1 MRGRR
6 IRTIFISRDIEL
18 RIVSLITRA
27 REFSEDV
34 IFVDLGSNDQTVEL
48 ANEVDCRT
56 LNLSGE
62 VTTSKIAKLL
72 GEIES
77 EDFDTNMII
86 NVTKEWR
93 LKDLPLIVNR
103 AREPWDFHLAF
114 ISESDDVDPDLV
126 EINKTPISHFVVN
139 KIGLDALLKLPDD
152 GTVIDLE
159 ESVRARILP
168 LSKPVVVPQR
178 QSLAKASR
186 FAQLFYW
193 MLETGHPL
201 ILFGIPGLT
210 LFILGWQLSDNVV
223 DTFNELN
230 STSMGVTLGTI
241 ALTLLGLFGLM
252 ISLIL
257 YIMGKQVEH
266 VQNQYAWN
274 ED

>member
-62 VTTSKIAKLL
+62 VTPSKIAKLL

-77 EDFDTNMII
+77 DDFDTNMII

-186 FAQLFYW
+186 FAQFFYW

-210 LFILGWQLSDNVV
+210 LFIVGWQLSDNVV

>member
-62 VTTSKIAKLL
+62 VTPSKIAKLL

-139 KIGLDALLKLPDD
+139 KIGLDALLKLPED

>member
-62 VTTSKIAKLL
+62 VTPSKIAKLL

-126 EINKTPISHFVVN
+126 EINKTPISHFVVS
-139 KIGLDALLKLPDD
+139 KIGLDALLKLPDE

>member
-62 VTTSKIAKLL
+62 VTPSKIARLL
-72 GEIES
+72 REIES
-77 EDFDTNMII
+77 DDFDTNMII

-114 ISESDDVDPDLV
+114 ISESDDIDPDLV
-126 EINKTPISHFVVN
+126 EINETPISHFVVN
-139 KIGLDALLKLPDD
+139 KIGLEALLKLPEN

-193 MLETGHPL
+193 MLETRHPL
-201 ILFGIPGLT
+201 LLFGIPGIV
-210 LFILGWQLSDNVV
+210 LFVLGYKLSGNVI
-223 DTFNELN
+223 DTFSELN
-230 STSMGVTLGTI
+230 TTSIGVTLTTI
-241 ALTLLGLFGLM
+241 AMTLVGLFAM
-252 ISLIL
+252 MVALIL
-257 YIMGKQVEH
+257 YIMGKQVE
-266 VQNQYAWN
+266 QIQSQYDWSSK
-274 ED
+274 

>member
-48 ANEVDCRT
+48 ANEVDCKT

-62 VTTSKIAKLL
+62 VTPSKIAKLL

-77 EDFDTNMII
+77 DDFDTNMII

-241 ALTLLGLFGLM
+241 GLTLLGLFGLM

>member
-62 VTTSKIAKLL
+62 VTPSKIARLL

-77 EDFDTNMII
+77 DEFDTNMII

-126 EINKTPISHFVVN
+126 DINKTPISHFVVN
-139 KIGLDALLKLPDD
+139 KIGLEALLKLPKN

-159 ESVRARILP
+159 ENVRARILP

-210 LFILGWQLSDNVV
+210 LFIVGWQLSDNVV

>member
-62 VTTSKIAKLL
+62 VTPSKIAKLL

-77 EDFDTNMII
+77 DDFDTNMII

>member
-48 ANEVDCRT
+48 ANEVDCKT

-62 VTTSKIAKLL
+62 VTPSKIAKLL

-77 EDFDTNMII
+77 DDFDTNMII

>member
-62 VTTSKIAKLL
+62 VTPSKIAKLL

-77 EDFDTNMII
+77 DDFDTNMII

-93 LKDLPLIVNR
+93 LKDLPLILNR

>member
-6 IRTIFISRDIEL
+6 IRTIFLSRDIEL

-62 VTTSKIAKLL
+62 VTPSKIAKLL

-77 EDFDTNMII
+77 DDFDTNMII

>member
-62 VTTSKIAKLL
+62 VTPSKIAKLL

-77 EDFDTNMII
+77 DEFDTNMII

-139 KIGLDALLKLPDD
+139 KIGLDALLKLPED

-210 LFILGWQLSDNVV
+210 LFILGWRLSDNVV

-241 ALTLLGLFGLM
+241 ALTLLGAIWIDDFSNIVYHG
-252 ISLIL
+252 
-257 YIMGKQVEH
+257 
-266 VQNQYAWN
+266 
-274 ED
+274 

>member
-1 MRGRR
+1 MLGRK

-62 VTTSKIAKLL
+62 VTPSKIATLL

-77 EDFDTNMII
+77 DEFDTNMII

-139 KIGLDALLKLPDD
+139 KIGLEALLRLPEN

-159 ESVRARILP
+159 
-168 LSKPVVVPQR
+168 
-178 QSLAKASR
+178 
-186 FAQLFYW
+186 
-193 MLETGHPL
+193 
-201 ILFGIPGLT
+201 
-210 LFILGWQLSDNVV
+210 
-223 DTFNELN
+223 
-230 STSMGVTLGTI
+230 
-241 ALTLLGLFGLM
+241 
-252 ISLIL
+252 
-257 YIMGKQVEH
+257 
-266 VQNQYAWN
+266 
-274 ED
+274 

>member
-1 MRGRR
+1 MQGRR
-6 IRTIFISRDIEL
+6 IRTIFISRYIEL

-62 VTTSKIAKLL
+62 VTPSKIAKLL

-77 EDFDTNMII
+77 DDFDTNMII

-114 ISESDDVDPDLV
+114 ISESDDVNPDLV

-139 KIGLDALLKLPDD
+139 KIGLDALLKLPEN

-210 LFILGWQLSDNVV
+210 LFIVGWQLSDNVV

>member
-62 VTTSKIAKLL
+62 VTPSKIAKLL

-77 EDFDTNMII
+77 DDFDTNMII

-201 ILFGIPGLT
+201 ILFGVPGLT

-230 STSMGVTLGTI
+230 STSIGVTLGTI

>member
-77 EDFDTNMII
+77 DDFDTNMII

-139 KIGLDALLKLPDD
+139 KIGLDALLKLPED

>member
-1 MRGRR
+1 MLGRK

-62 VTTSKIAKLL
+62 VTPSKIATLL

-77 EDFDTNMII
+77 DEFDTNMII
-86 NVTKEWR
+86 NVTREWR

-139 KIGLDALLKLPDD
+139 KIGLDALLKLPEN

-159 ESVRARILP
+159 ENVRARILP

-210 LFILGWQLSDNVV
+210 LFIVGWQLSDNVV

>member
-62 VTTSKIAKLL
+62 VTPSKIATLL

-77 EDFDTNMII
+77 DEFDINMII

-114 ISESDDVDPDLV
+114 ISESDDVNPDLV

-139 KIGLDALLKLPDD
+139 KIGLEALLKLPEN

-159 ESVRARILP
+159 ENVRARILP

-210 LFILGWQLSDNVV
+210 LFIVGWQLSGNVV

>member
-62 VTTSKIAKLL
+62 VTPSKIAKLL

-77 EDFDTNMII
+77 DDFDTNMII

-139 KIGLDALLKLPDD
+139 KIGLDALLKLPED

-210 LFILGWQLSDNVV
+210 LFIVGWQLSDNVV

>member
-1 MRGRR
+1 MRGKK

-27 REFSEDV
+27 REFSDDV
-34 IFVDLGSNDQTVEL
+34 VFFDLGSNDQTVEL
-48 ANEVDCRT
+48 ANEVNCRV
-56 LNLSGE
+56 LNL
-62 VTTSKIAKLL
+62 V
-72 GEIES
+72 GEITTQNITELMVNS
-77 EDFDTNMII
+77 ELSDVDTNMVIH
-86 NVTKEWR
+86 VTKEWR
-93 LKDLPLIVNR
+93 LKDLPLVINR
-103 AREPWDFHLAF
+103 ARENWDFHLAF
-114 ISESDDVDPDLV
+114 VSSKDDVDPDTV
-126 EINKTPISHFVVN
+126 KIHSTSISHLVVN
-139 KIGLDALLKLPDD
+139 SKGLEAVSKLSDEDTITELDAN
-152 GTVIDLE
+152 
-159 ESVRARILP
+159 VRARILP

-201 ILFGIPGLT
+201 VVFGIPGLT
-210 LFILGWQLSDNVV
+210 LFILGWQLSGNVV

-252 ISLIL
+252 IALIL

-266 VQNQYAWN
+266 VQSQYSWN

>member
-62 VTTSKIAKLL
+62 VTPSKIATLL

-77 EDFDTNMII
+77 DDFDTNMII

-114 ISESDDVDPDLV
+114 ISESDDVDPDSV

-139 KIGLDALLKLPDD
+139 KIGLDALVKLPEN

-210 LFILGWQLSDNVV
+210 LFIVGWQLSDNVV

>member
-62 VTTSKIAKLL
+62 VTPSKIATLL
-72 GEIES
+72 GEIDSDE
-77 EDFDTNMII
+77 FDTNMII

-139 KIGLDALLKLPDD
+139 KIGLDALLKLPEN

-159 ESVRARILP
+159 ENVRARILP
-168 LSKPVVVPQR
+168 LSK
-178 QSLAKASR
+178 
-186 FAQLFYW
+186 
-193 MLETGHPL
+193 
-201 ILFGIPGLT
+201 
-210 LFILGWQLSDNVV
+210 
-223 DTFNELN
+223 
-230 STSMGVTLGTI
+230 
-241 ALTLLGLFGLM
+241 
-252 ISLIL
+252 
-257 YIMGKQVEH
+257 
-266 VQNQYAWN
+266 
-274 ED
+274 

>member
-62 VTTSKIAKLL
+62 VTPSKIAKLL

-139 KIGLDALLKLPDD
+139 KIGLDALLKLPED

-230 STSMGVTLGTI
+230 STSIGVTLGTI

>member
-1 MRGRR
+1 MRGKK

-27 REFSEDV
+27 REFSDDV
-34 IFVDLGSNDQTVEL
+34 IFIDLGSNDHTVEL
-48 ANEVDCRT
+48 ANEVNCKV
-56 LNLSGE
+56 LNL
-62 VTTSKIAKLL
+62 V
-72 GEIES
+72 GEITPS
-77 EDFDTNMII
+77 DVTDLLIGSDLPDVDTNMII
-86 NVTKEWR
+86 HVTKEWR
-93 LKDLPLIVNR
+93 LKDLPLVINR
-103 AREPWDFHLAF
+103 ARENWDFHLAF
-114 ISESDDVDPDLV
+114 VSNEDDIDPDTV
-126 EINKTPISHFVVN
+126 EINSTSISHLVVTP
-139 KIGLDALLKLPDD
+139 KGIEAVSKLPEA
-152 GTVIDLE
+152 GTITQLD

-201 ILFGIPGLT
+201 IVFGIPGLT
-210 LFILGWQLSDNVV
+210 LFILGWQLSGNVV

-252 ISLIL
+252 IALIL
-257 YIMGKQVEH
+257 YIMGKQVQH
-266 VQNQYAWN
+266 VQSQYSWN

>member
-62 VTTSKIAKLL
+62 VTPSKIAKLL

-77 EDFDTNMII
+77 DDFDTNMII

-114 ISESDDVDPDLV
+114 ISESDDVDPDSV

>member
-62 VTTSKIAKLL
+62 VTPSKIAKLL

-77 EDFDTNMII
+77 DDFDTNMII

-139 KIGLDALLKLPDD
+139 KIGLDALLKLPED

>member
-62 VTTSKIAKLL
+62 VTPSKIAKLL

-77 EDFDTNMII
+77 DEFDTNMII

-139 KIGLDALLKLPDD
+139 KIGLDALLKLPED

>member
-1 MRGRR
+1 MVLIEIVDVNQESCGEKDSHD
-6 IRTIFISRDIEL
+6 IHLRDIEL

-62 VTTSKIAKLL
+62 VTPSKIAKLL

-77 EDFDTNMII
+77 DDFDTNMII

-186 FAQLFYW
+186 FCSI
-193 MLETGHPL
+193 
-201 ILFGIPGLT
+201 ILL
-210 LFILGWQLSDNVV
+210 D
-223 DTFNELN
+223 
-230 STSMGVTLGTI
+230 
-241 ALTLLGLFGLM
+241 A
-252 ISLIL
+252 
-257 YIMGKQVEH
+257 
-266 VQNQYAWN
+266 
-274 ED
+274 

>member
-139 KIGLDALLKLPDD
+139 KIGLDALLKLPED

>member
-62 VTTSKIAKLL
+62 VTPSKIAKLL

-77 EDFDTNMII
+77 DDFDTNMII

-114 ISESDDVDPDLV
+114 ISESDDVNPDLV

-139 KIGLDALLKLPDD
+139 KIGLDALLKLPEN

-210 LFILGWQLSDNVV
+210 LFIVGWQLSDNVV